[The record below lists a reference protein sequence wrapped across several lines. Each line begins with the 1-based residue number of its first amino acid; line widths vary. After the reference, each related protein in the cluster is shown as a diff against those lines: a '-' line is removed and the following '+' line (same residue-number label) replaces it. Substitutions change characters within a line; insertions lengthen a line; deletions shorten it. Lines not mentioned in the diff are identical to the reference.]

1 LNSVPTPGRQQ
12 KQVQRFHE
20 EAHVISNGMRRFK
33 ERQISYFL
41 LSLGMAAM
49 TAIIIGCGGNT
60 PTMQSSSMGTVNV
73 SMSDPPSCA
82 ASNSGATAA
91 PAGGTAA
98 PGGTFTNVFVTIRSI
113 RAHISA
119 TADDTSSG
127 WQELAPQLNPTSG
140 GTPVQVD
147 LLHLP
152 SNGQCL
158 LEQLG
163 SASLPS
169 GDYQQIRLILLAN
182 AAPSGAAPS
191 TGSNACFKQLGG
203 DVFNC
208 VVNSTGTHTLNLSS
222 EANTG
227 LKIPPGQIMG
237 GPIHVAA
244 GQSVDLDIDFNTCAS
259 IIREGNGDFRLK
271 PVLTAGVV
279 STNMTGISGQIV
291 DSVTMQPIAGA
302 IVTLQFADKSGIDRI
317 AMQEQ
322 TDTTGHFSFCP
333 LAVGAVFDVVSDAL
347 TSSGTA
353 YNATVVLNVVGG
365 TNLGAVPLVAEIPAT
380 AGASAGPGTIQGTI
394 TAINGTTGASI
405 DADVSALQSVTVSST
420 SHTFTVPLFS
430 KSIAADIKVTS
441 STSCPTGAPK
451 GAFCGSY
458 TLVVPASNPAV
469 GTTSAGKTTI
479 TPPATGD
486 VLYTVEA
493 DATNPTSDA
502 AMCSPSAQTTSKD
515 ATAMPLKVTP
525 GATTTAAEV
534 DFIGCS

>member
-1 LNSVPTPGRQQ
+1 VYSSP
-12 KQVQRFHE
+12 
-20 EAHVISNGMRRFK
+20 MRPLKARPVFC
-33 ERQISYFL
+33 FL
-41 LSLGMAAM
+41 LGLLMAVVAV
-49 TAIIIGCGGNT
+49 TAVSCGGSVST
-60 PTMQSSSMGTVNV
+60 TLGPSMGTVNL
-73 SMSDPPSCA
+73 SLSDPPSCA
-82 ASNSGATAA
+82 AANSGATPAT
-91 PAGGTAA
+91 AGGTAA
-98 PGGTFTNVFVTIRSI
+98 PGGTFTSVFVTIRSI
-113 RAHISA
+113 QAHINA

-127 WQELAPQLNPTSG
+127 WQELAPQLVSS
-140 GTPVQVD
+140 PVQVD

-152 SNGQCL
+152 ANGQCL

-182 AAPSGAAPS
+182 AAPSGPTPS
-191 TGSNACFKQLGG
+191 ANSNACFKQLGG

-208 VVNSTGTHTLNLSS
+208 VVDSSGTHTLNLSS
-222 EANTG
+222 QANTG

-237 GPIHVAA
+237 GPIRVAA
-244 GQSVDLDIDFNTCAS
+244 GQSVDLNIDFNTCAS
-259 IIREGNGDFRLK
+259 LIREGNGDFRLK

-291 DSVTMQPIAGA
+291 DSVTMQPVAGA
-302 IVTLQFADKSGIDRI
+302 IVTLQFADMSGIDRI
-317 AMQEQ
+317 AMQQQ
-322 TDTTGHFSFCP
+322 TDATGHFSFCP
-333 LAVGAVFDVVSDAL
+333 LAMGAVFDVVSDAL
-347 TSSGTA
+347 TASGTA

-380 AGASAGPGTIQGTI
+380 EGPSAGPGTIQGTI
-394 TAINGTTGASI
+394 TAINGTAGATI

-420 SHTFTVPLFS
+420 SHVFTVPLFTGS
-430 KSIAADIKVTS
+430 MAADVKVAL

-469 GTTSAGKTTI
+469 GTFSAGKTTI

-493 DATNPTSDA
+493 DASNPTSDA
-502 AMCSPSAQTTSKD
+502 AMCSPSSQTTSKD
-515 ATAMPLKVTP
+515 STTPTAMPLKVTA
-525 GATTTAAEV
+525 GATTTAAEL
-534 DFIGCS
+534 DFTGCS